1 MLCNFIGLC
10 QGFSVSFWWH
20 YQIQVHVA
28 WCTRTYQAQ
37 RDLQGGYELVKINA
51 WMDAALWEK
60 VFENF
65 VQGDAS
71 TTRT

>member
-1 MLCNFIGLC
+1 M
-10 QGFSVSFWWH
+10 
-20 YQIQVHVA
+20 HVA
-28 WCTRTYQAQ
+28 WCTHTNQAQ
-37 RDLQGGYELVKINA
+37 RDLQGGYELVTINA